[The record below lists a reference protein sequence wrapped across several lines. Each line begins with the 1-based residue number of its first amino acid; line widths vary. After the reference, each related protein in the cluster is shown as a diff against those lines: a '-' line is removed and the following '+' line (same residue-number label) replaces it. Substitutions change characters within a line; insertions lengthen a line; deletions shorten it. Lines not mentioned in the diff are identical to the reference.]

1 MRRDLTLG
9 CAGCRLRFSSRL
21 TYCPVCRNPGY
32 VIPDA
37 INAVQPTSRAAWFG
51 KWIIVLSMIPAMGSV
66 VFMGVMLLRAAWP
79 PKNSLDVVTGLLG
92 AMGTM
97 LGASVAVSLPLGLWF
112 GVISVIRFVL
122 KFIVDRP
129 RRVLRVTI
137 ETAPRVVAQQARHP
151 MHRLWDWLETTV
163 RNRDSRTRHW
173 ALPAFCIFLVPQI
186 AAEIFGSEPM
196 IKTYS
201 LEAFGTSLVVVGI
214 INFMGV
220 AVLGIFAAVFGTIAK
235 FGYDFLNKPPSLFGY
250 RTAPPPLVNN
260 EALAHYSRHR
270 EQVIGTATPL
280 DETERTALQLDAFP
294 NLTSPLSGQP
304 CFAFRLEG
312 EADGQPVD
320 DADAIPF
327 AVVGTDQKRY
337 VVTNTDVLV
346 YVATES
352 KPRSENAA
360 AFLGARRL
368 PQKNLDL
375 REGLVHEGTRV
386 RVVGRRTDLRLGPSG
401 YRDAERRVLLDAGDG
416 LPVVI
421 RAMADE
427 PS

>member
-21 TYCPVCRNPGY
+21 TNCPVCRNPGY

-37 INAVQPTSRAAWFG
+37 IDAVQPTSRAAWLG
-51 KWIIVLSMIPAMGSV
+51 KWIITLSMIPATGSV
-66 VFMGVMLLRAAWP
+66 LFMGFWLLHEAWP

-92 AMGTM
+92 ALGTM
-97 LGASVAVSLPLGLWF
+97 LGASIAVSVPLGLWF
-112 GVISVIRFVL
+112 GIIAIIRFFL

-137 ETAPRVVAQQARHP
+137 ETAPRVVSKQACHP
-151 MHRLWDWLETTV
+151 MHRLWDWLDTTV
-163 RNRDSRTRHW
+163 RNGDSRSRHW
-173 ALPAFCIFLVPQI
+173 ILPAFCIFLVPQI
-186 AAEIFGSEPM
+186 AAEIFGREPM

-201 LEAFGTSLVVVGI
+201 LEAFGTSLVVLGI

-220 AVLGIFAAVFGTIAK
+220 AVLGIFAGVFGAIAK
-235 FGYDFLNKPPSLFGY
+235 FAYDFLNKPPSLFGY
-250 RTAPPPLVNN
+250 QTTPPPLINN
-260 EALAHYSRHR
+260 ETLTAYSRNR
-270 EQVIGTATPL
+270 EQIIGTATPL
-280 DETERTALQLDAFP
+280 DETERTALQLGAIP
-294 NLTSPLSGQP
+294 TLASPLSGQP

-312 EADGQPVD
+312 DADGQPVD

-327 AVVGTDQKRY
+327 AVIGTDQKRY
-337 VVTNTDVLV
+337 VVTNADVVV
-346 YVATES
+346 YLAAES
-352 KPRSENAA
+352 KHRSENAA

-368 PQKNLDL
+368 PGKNLDL

-386 RVVGRRTDLRLGPSG
+386 RVVGRRTDLRLSPVG
-401 YRDAERRVLLDAGDG
+401 YRDTERRVLLDAGDG

>member
-37 INAVQPTSRAAWFG
+37 IDAVQPTSRAAWFG
-51 KWIIVLSMIPAMGSV
+51 KWLIVLSMIPATGAIVWMGIA
-66 VFMGVMLLRAAWP
+66 LLREAWP
-79 PKNSLDVVTGLLG
+79 PKNALEVLTGILGPMG
-92 AMGTM
+92 AM
-97 LGASVAVSLPLGLWF
+97 LGGGIAVAIPLGLWF
-112 GVISVIRFVL
+112 GVIAVIRFFL

-137 ETAPRVVAQQARHP
+137 ETAPRVIAEQARHP
-151 MHRLWDWLETTV
+151 VHRLWDRLERKA
-163 RNRDSRTRHW
+163 RNGDFQSRY
-173 ALPAFCIFLVPQI
+173 AVLVVCCIFFVPQLL
-186 AAEIFGSEPM
+186 AEIFGRDPM

-214 INFMGV
+214 INFLAV
-220 AVLGIFAAVFGTIAK
+220 AILGIFAGAFGSVAK
-235 FGYDFLNKPPSLFGY
+235 FAYDFLNKPPSLFGY
-250 RTAPPPLVNN
+250 RTTPPPLINH
-260 EALAHYSRHR
+260 ETLTFYSQNR
-270 EQVIGTATPL
+270 EQIIGTATQL
-280 DETERTALQLDAFP
+280 DEAERTALQLNAFP
-294 NLTSPLSGQP
+294 TLASPLSGQP

-312 EADGQPVD
+312 DADGQPVD

-327 AVVGTDQKRY
+327 AVIGTDQKRY
-337 VVTNTDVLV
+337 VVTNADVIV
-346 YVATES
+346 YLAAES
-352 KPRSENAA
+352 KHRSENAA

-368 PQKNLDL
+368 PDKNLDL

-386 RVVGRRTDLRLGPSG
+386 RVVGRRTDLRLSPVG